1 MGRVSDLLKSWPCGF
16 VGDELVDNQRL
27 DLKEAMD
34 CRWDI
39 LREHRKRF
47 EAIPHPQQELPLAG
61 TRKVGNMGVLWHSR
75 NNDARKIIPQDDL
88 GAFVQCMTQILAAGE
103 SQAWSDFK
111 SFRGYAGTGA
121 K

>member
-88 GAFVQCMTQILAAGE
+88 GAFVQCMTIGDQPASCLLYTSCTAGCCLL
-103 SQAWSDFK
+103 
-111 SFRGYAGTGA
+111 
-121 K
+121 